1 MKVKGRIPV
10 LVLLCLVLL
19 GTSVSYAG
27 EAFVTR
33 VRRSKLTIDQGA
45 EAGLV
50 VGMSVMIVRPPGEAV
65 IHPETGENYGAF
77 EIELGKGKIS
87 KTSGRSATIQ
97 VGDNL
102 LMPVQPGFMVRFVTP
117 EEEMLNEQDTAIAHQ
132 ESAQQERQQIKS
144 DVSRLTRSINKV
156 QGDIGG
162 LRKALQRLDRIEA
175 ALKTQINSINTDIQE
190 MQGDI
195 VGLKETVAL
204 MGAAP
209 VLLGNEGEQGGFNL
223 EDEESR
229 AQLEQVILG
238 VVQKEIADKTV
249 PAQPT
254 MTEEDKME
262 MASEEDPFAV
272 EDEIEGDPAEE
283 QSAMQKFWYLF
294 LMLGIGIVG
303 VVGYLVYM
311 KMMEG
316 GDEDE
321 EEEEEEYEGDDEEY
335 EGDDEDDEEFEVEED
350 EEDDI
355 VVEETA

>member
-27 EAFVTR
+27 EAFVTK

-50 VGMSVMIVRPPGEAV
+50 IGMSVVIVRPPGEAV

-77 EIELGKGKIS
+77 EIELGKGEIS

-97 VGDNL
+97 LGDNL
-102 LMPVQPGFMVRFVTP
+102 LMPVQPGFIVRFVTP
-117 EEEMLNEQDTAIAHQ
+117 EEEMLNEQDTALAHQ

-162 LRKALQRLDRIEA
+162 LRKALKRLDRIET

-195 VGLKETVAL
+195 VELKETVAL

-209 VLLGNEGEQGGFNL
+209 VFGNEGEQGGLNL

-294 LMLGIGIVG
+294 LILGIGIVG

-321 EEEEEEYEGDDEEY
+321 EEEDEEY
-335 EGDDEDDEEFEVEED
+335 EDDDDEEEEFEVEED